1 MITQQKSMPT
11 YEYACKA
18 CGHQFE
24 EIQKMSDPPVDVCP
38 KCGEKAAQRLISQGN
53 FILKGGGWY
62 TTGGYG
68 APAKKSDDSSS
79 GSSSSSSGKSD
90 TKTETKPDAKPT
102 GVPDAALPPALKS
115 GGGSGGDGGSS
126 TSRSSSGHHH
136 GGSSSLAA

>member
-24 EIQKMSDPPVDVCP
+24 EIQKMSDPPIDECP
-38 KCGEKAAQRLISQGN
+38 KCGQKSAQRLISQGN

-68 APAKKSDDSSS
+68 HPAKKADDSSSSS
-79 GSSSSSSGKSD
+79 GSSSSSKSD
-90 TKTETKPDAKPT
+90 TKTETKTDAKPA
-102 GVPDAALPPALKS
+102 GVPDAALPPALK
-115 GGGSGGDGGSS
+115 GGGDGGGSS
-126 TSRSSSGHHH
+126 TSPSSSGPRN
-136 GGSSSLAA
+136 GGSSSQAA